1 MPNAA
6 AAARPARSPACGG
19 LVVHPQNTFSIVTKR
34 APRTY
39 CARFARAQCRRRAAA
54 KQNNENS
61 GRGNGNNAAP
71 PNRKANGN
79 PNDDDDDG
87 LASGEI
93 GGRAELGPIEAK
105 AEVGAGLG
113 TRTSSSQGKST
124 RRKWI

>member
-6 AAARPARSPACGG
+6 AAARPARPPACGG

-61 GRGNGNNAAP
+61 GRRSSCILPPYLVICWRLSCGNN
-71 PNRKANGN
+71 R
-79 PNDDDDDG
+79 
-87 LASGEI
+87 
-93 GGRAELGPIEAK
+93 
-105 AEVGAGLG
+105 
-113 TRTSSSQGKST
+113 
-124 RRKWI
+124 